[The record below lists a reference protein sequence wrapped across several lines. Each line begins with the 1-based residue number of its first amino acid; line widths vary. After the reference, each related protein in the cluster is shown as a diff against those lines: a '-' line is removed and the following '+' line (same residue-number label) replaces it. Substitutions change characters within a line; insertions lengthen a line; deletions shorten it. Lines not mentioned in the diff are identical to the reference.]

1 MHWALF
7 GVRHHHQPVSKYLNK
22 GMQLVYLDQCVIS
35 RFLSKPE
42 NHQWLELRNLVLK
55 GNATRKILCP
65 TSLEHLIETSP
76 LPDADAIFLD
86 ELMGK
91 LSFGWALSD
100 EFMLITRQII
110 AKLRNRPLSR
120 AQFLEKRLLRPI
132 TYPGTLAEL

>member
-22 GMQLVYLDQCVIS
+22 GMQLVYLEQCVIS
-35 RFLSKPE
+35 RFFSNPD
-42 NHQWLELRNLVLK
+42 NQQWLELRDLVLK
-55 GNATRKILCP
+55 GNAARKILCP

-100 EFMLITRQII
+100 ESLMIARQII
-110 AKLRNRPLSR
+110 AKLRSRPLSR
-120 AQFLEKRLLRPI
+120 SHILEKHLLRPI
-132 TYPGTLAEL
+132 TY